1 MLRRGSGSELTKNN
15 GIFVEAMMSEEKVII
30 SVLLVEDSVADQQ
43 LFQQFLKQSVMTRYS
58 LKIVENLAQ
67 ANQTLAQKPVD
78 VIVVD
83 LELPDSRGLGTMA
96 QLLEKWPEIP
106 TVVLTGNSD
115 EVMGV
120 NAVKAG
126 AQDYLVKGQINQEVL
141 VRAVRYAVERK
152 QVEVVLQQRAK
163 QQAAIVS
170 LSHEALQ
177 ERPLDELMDHA
188 VNLVVETLHITGCC
202 ITKSAKSQKTQEL
215 FANAG
220 ITFIKFGKSEAALA
234 QKVFEKN
241 ESVYIPDVLTE
252 KEYPIPEW
260 VSHNSIT
267 AIQCVVIP
275 DNNETYG
282 VLTAVTNAL
291 NQFSTEDVAFLQ
303 VVSNVLAEAVQ
314 RYKARRGLENALERA
329 KHSELVKNLF
339 LANMS
344 HEIRTPLNT
353 ILGFMSLIEVS
364 VEGKI
369 DADEKSFFTLVRE
382 SGERLMRTVHEIL
395 DIAQIEADTLK
406 LVPIELDI
414 LELLK
419 RNLPNWQKMAEAKG
433 LKFTFES
440 DSKRQLFTGDE
451 YCISQA
457 CEQIVDNAIKYTD
470 EGGVSI
476 TAQNHTEEIVVT
488 IQDTGIGMSEEYLTN
503 LFQAF
508 SQESAGYAK
517 RFQGV
522 GLGLALTK
530 RYLELNEVVIEVTS
544 KQSVGTKIKLIFPKT
559 LKD

>member
-1 MLRRGSGSELTKNN
+1 
-15 GIFVEAMMSEEKVII
+15 MSEEKVII

-43 LFQQFLKQSVMTRYS
+43 LFRQFLKQSNVTQYS
-58 LKIVENLAQ
+58 LKVVSNLAQ
-67 ANQTLAQKPVD
+67 ANQFLAKKTAD

-83 LELPDSRGLGTMA
+83 LELPDSNGLETMSG
-96 QLLEKWPEIP
+96 LFEKWSEIP
-106 TVVLTGNSD
+106 IVVLTGTSD
-115 EVMGV
+115 ETMGV

-188 VNLVVETLHITGCC
+188 VNLVVETLHISGCC
-202 ITKSAKSQKTQEL
+202 ITKSAKSLKTQEL

-220 ITFIKFGKSEAALA
+220 ITFSKFGRPEAALA
-234 QKVFEKN
+234 QKVFEKR

-252 KEYPIPEW
+252 KEYPIPDW
-260 VSHNSIT
+260 VRRNSIT
-267 AIQCVVIP
+267 GIQCVIIP
-275 DNNETYG
+275 DNSDSYG

-291 NQFSTEDVAFLQ
+291 NHFSTEDVAFLQ

-329 KHSELVKNLF
+329 KHSELVKTLF

-353 ILGFMSLIEVS
+353 ILGFMNLIEVS

-369 DADEKSFFTLVRE
+369 DEDEKSFFTLVRE
-382 SGERLMRTVHEIL
+382 SGERLMRTVHEVL

-406 LVPIELDI
+406 LVPVELDI
-414 LELLK
+414 CELLNQK
-419 RNLPNWQKMAEAKG
+419 LTTWQHLAEAKG
-433 LKFTFES
+433 LKFTFKS
-440 DSKRQLFTGDE
+440 DSKKQPFSGDN

-457 CEQIVDNAIKYTD
+457 FDQLIDNAIKYTD

-476 TAQNHTEEIVVT
+476 VAKNHTEEIIVT
-488 IQDTGIGMSEEYLTN
+488 IQDTGIGMSEEYLSN

-508 SQESAGYAK
+508 SQESAGHTK

-544 KQSVGTKIKLIFPKT
+544 KQDVGTTIKLVFPKT
-559 LKD
+559 IQD